1 MEHSSLNKIDT
12 VKVNGLSLF
21 IELLTE
27 KCVPDDLWHDGY
39 FRIKYMVRTLLHP
52 VLTLTILNKIAV
64 EPIWQQAFT
73 VQTKLPTKIQKPYLY
88 TGLPTAQRASAL
100 IDHYAFVKNL
110 ENTTL
115 KNAFISARGRVVASF
130 YGKEGESFTI
140 KMGSI
145 GKSEREGETNMFLNM
160 GETQLAALT
169 FCVVNRP
176 EGAVI
181 IVGGFQGANRSTSH
195 EVIKQATKSCYG
207 LFPKRLL
214 LESLQRIAAHAGIK
228 HIQAVSNAGHV
239 FRSLRYRHRKKD
251 TFVASYDEF
260 WDSIG
265 AKRYSS
271 ALYSIP
277 QHIPRKEMEDL
288 PSKKRSEYRKRYTLL
303 DEMNNSTESFLRS
316 PVPENIS

>member
-1 MEHSSLNKIDT
+1 MEHSSLNRIGSIKAS
-12 VKVNGLSLF
+12 GLNLF
-21 IELLTE
+21 IELLTG
-27 KCVPDDLWHDGY
+27 KCVPDGLWRDSY
-39 FRIKYMVRTLLHP
+39 FRIKYAVRTLIHP
-52 VLTLTILNKIAV
+52 VLTFKILNKIV
-64 EPIWQQAFT
+64 TEPIWQAAFT
-73 VQTKLPTKIQKPYLY
+73 VQTKLPNKIHKPYLY
-88 TGLPTAQRASAL
+88 AGLPSAQRASAL
-100 IDHYAFVKNL
+100 IDHYTFVKNI

-115 KNAFISARGRVVASF
+115 KNVFISAHGRVIASF
-130 YGKEGESFTI
+130 YGKEGESFTV

-145 GKSEREGETNMFLNM
+145 GKSEREGETNMFLYM
-160 GETQLAALT
+160 EETQLAALT

-176 EGAVI
+176 EGTVM
-181 IVGGFQGANRSTSH
+181 IVGGFQGANRATPH

-214 LESLQRIAAHAGIK
+214 LESMQRIAEHVGIQ
-228 HIQAVSNAGHV
+228 HILAVSNSGHV

-265 AKRYSS
+265 ATRYSS

-277 QHIPRKEMEDL
+277 QNIPRKEMEDL

-303 DEMNNSTESFLRS
+303 DEMNNSTESLLRS
-316 PVPENIS
+316 VTQDIS